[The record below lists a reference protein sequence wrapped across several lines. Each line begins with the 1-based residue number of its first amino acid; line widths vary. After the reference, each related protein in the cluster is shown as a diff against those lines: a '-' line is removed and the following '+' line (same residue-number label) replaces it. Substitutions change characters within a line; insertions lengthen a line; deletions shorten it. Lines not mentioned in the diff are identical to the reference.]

1 MRSLRQDV
9 VAEPSGE
16 HHDRVVRDGSGHGD
30 AAHRA
35 EDTDA
40 ARDPSDGGGGG
51 TRENGAVNRSPL
63 WLALAAGCIA
73 LTACGGSSSGGG
85 ASENLSVSPQN
96 TSLVVGVNRIS
107 LALLDQQQ
115 NPVHAAGVTARVL
128 NNNGAT
134 VGTVALKNIGPEYG
148 GIPVY
153 VGVTKFPDVGQY
165 EFIVSGSRS
174 DGQPVLGHAY
184 VTVAVSGI
192 GVAVGAHVPPVS
204 QAVLGVPGV
213 TLATLDSGIPP
224 DSWHDVTVAQGVA
237 QHRPMVL
244 FFGDPSFCPS
254 KTCGPT
260 HQILEQLCT
269 AYCSRLLFEH
279 IETYYPAGPPGAT
292 AHVNPAFSAFGLQ
305 TDPWIYFVDSD
316 GVVTDR
322 YEGPVTLQQL
332 TESAQGTL
340 AGRVPA
346 VPLG

>member
-1 MRSLRQDV
+1 MIVSYATDPVTAMRPTTQRIRRRAKGPPGGPA
-9 VAEPSGE
+9 AES
-16 HHDRVVRDGSGHGD
+16 
-30 AAHRA
+30 
-35 EDTDA
+35 
-40 ARDPSDGGGGG
+40 
-51 TRENGAVNRSPL
+51 RENEPVNGRSR
-63 WLALAAGCIA
+63 WLALAVGCICVA
-73 LTACGGSSSGGG
+73 ACGGSTSSDSSG
-85 ASENLSVSPQN
+85 ENLSVSPQN
-96 TSLVVGVNRIS
+96 TSFVVGVNRIS

-115 NPVHAAGVTARVL
+115 NPVHATGVSIRVL
-128 NNNGAT
+128 NNNGAA
-134 VGTVALKNIGPEYG
+134 VGAAALTNIGPEYG

-153 VGVTKFPDVGQY
+153 TGVTKFPDVGQY

-204 QAVLGVPGV
+204 QAVLGVPGI
-213 TLATLDSGIPP
+213 TLAMLDSGIPP
-224 DSWHDVTVAQGVA
+224 DTWHDVTVAQGVA

-260 HQILEQLCT
+260 HQILEQLC
-269 AYCSRLLFEH
+269 AVYCSQMLFEH
-279 IETYYPAGPPGAT
+279 IETYYPAGPPAT

-305 TDPWIYFVDSD
+305 TDPWIYFVDTD

-346 VPLG
+346 VALG